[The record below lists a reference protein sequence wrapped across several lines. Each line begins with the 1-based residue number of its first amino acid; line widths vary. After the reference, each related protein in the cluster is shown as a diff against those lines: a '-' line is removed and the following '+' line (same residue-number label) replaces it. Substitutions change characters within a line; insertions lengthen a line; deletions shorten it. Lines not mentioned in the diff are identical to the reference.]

1 MRSPTTTGGSP
12 MRALNT
18 TMTASRP
25 GKRTRARKAPK
36 GTPTR
41 AARSTAERL
50 TRRDSRTIAM
60 SAGSAVSTSWSAETS
75 VGMKNIRPT
84 LDLLQIAR
92 LWSNLHLG
100 SYVCMPDLLTT
111 DEAAT
116 YLRLSERKLYELV
129 ANGAV
134 PCTKVTGKWLFPKAA
149 LDRWLAAGL
158 LMPALAHAPAPP
170 IVGGS
175 HDPLLEWALRESGS
189 GLASLPEG
197 SEAGLRRLTRGE
209 VMIAAIH
216 LHGLECDD
224 AQANVSEVAD
234 APGLHDAVLI
244 SFARREQGIVTA
256 PGNPLK
262 LSDIASVAKARAR
275 LAQRPPG
282 AGAQL
287 LLLALLARANIAA
300 NDLALMTPI
309 CATGMDIARAVRSNR
324 ADCAI
329 ATRSVALAAGL
340 NFLPITWEHFD
351 LVLRQRDYFLP
362 GPQALFGFM
371 RTAAL
376 RERAMELGGYDVD
389 AIGAVRLVN

>member
-50 TRRDSRTIAM
+50 TMRDSRTIAM

-175 HDPLLEWALRESGS
+175 HDPLLKWALRESGS

-209 VMIAAIH
+209 VMIAPSTDEFSI
-216 LHGLECDD
+216 
-224 AQANVSEVAD
+224 
-234 APGLHDAVLI
+234 
-244 SFARREQGIVTA
+244 FARPPPGGLSLTPGQEAFHPMDAAGPDHCCTRPCAHEAPAAQGIRLG
-256 PGNPLK
+256 P
-262 LSDIASVAKARAR
+262 ASYRAWPT
-275 LAQRPPG
+275 Q
-282 AGAQL
+282 
-287 LLLALLARANIAA
+287 AA
-300 NDLALMTPI
+300 ISPA
-309 CATGMDIARAVRSNR
+309 S
-324 ADCAI
+324 
-329 ATRSVALAAGL
+329 
-340 NFLPITWEHFD
+340 
-351 LVLRQRDYFLP
+351 
-362 GPQALFGFM
+362 
-371 RTAAL
+371 
-376 RERAMELGGYDVD
+376 
-389 AIGAVRLVN
+389 